1 MLKKKLMGFNKE
13 EDETEECSEI
23 FESKYVK
30 QIIEAFN
37 NVLEVME

>member
-1 MLKKKLMGFNKE
+1 MLRKKLMGE
-13 EDETEECSEI
+13 QEDEECSEI

-30 QIIEAFN
+30 QIIDSFN